1 MSLGWARV
9 PAALRLDR
17 RPMVHW
23 KALSEGFP
31 VVPGAF
37 SVDGYFSVRGRLS
50 LGSCAGCILVEW
62 ATNGSL
68 ESSFRGLSNGARG
81 WFCGCLVLLPRSV
94 ECGFGLTRAR
104 MGFVSMHCEWAR
116 VPV

>member
-1 MSLGWARV
+1 MVPGAARV
-9 PAALRLDR
+9 PAVLRLDR

-31 VVPGAF
+31 VVPGAV
-37 SVDGYFSVRGRLS
+37 SVDGWFSVRGR

-68 ESSFRGLSNGARG
+68 ESSFQGLSNGARG
-81 WFCGCLVLLPRSV
+81 WFCGCLVLLSRSV

-104 MGFVSMHCEWAR
+104 AVGLCLVAL
-116 VPV
+116 